1 MTIGLNL
8 SIPFQ
13 MHNGINRLAR
23 LFICLQLTLWM
34 GFQAFA
40 EEVAPAVPAG
50 TAAPGMPAGAR
61 PGLFETM
68 MPFVLMFGVMYFLIL
83 RPQQKRMKE
92 QQAMLSALATGD
104 AVVTASGILGTI
116 RELSDKIVQ
125 LEIANNVQI
134 RVLRSQ
140 ISQKLKSGINEIQ

>member
-1 MTIGLNL
+1 
-8 SIPFQ
+8 

-23 LFICLQLTLWM
+23 FVVSLQLTLWM
-34 GFQAFA
+34 GLQAFA
-40 EEVAPAVPAG
+40 QEASPAVPAG
-50 TAAPGMPAGAR
+50 TGAPGAAAGAR

-92 QQAMLSALATGD
+92 QQAMLAALSTGD

-116 RELSDKIVQ
+116 RELSDKVVQ

-134 RVLRSQ
+134 KVLRSQ
-140 ISQKLKSGINEIQ
+140 ISQKLKNGIKEIE